1 MGTFFQQFGVAKG
14 NGTQFFRCKI
24 RVAEHTLEVGDID
37 VRDISHHQDGLLDLA
52 GIPDKVLDLAQ
63 SVIIL
68 LALLVDFHGFLKIVE
83 HIVRRGRRMNNVLG
97 GIDDALCQIA
107 RIAHDPLRFRCEADE
122 DATHT
127 QHEDFLFHDVSVL
140 IDE

>member
-1 MGTFFQQFGVAKG
+1 MGTFFQQFGVSKG

-24 RVAEHTLEVGDID
+24 RVTEHTLEVGDID

-68 LALLVDFHGFLKIVE
+68 LALLVDFHGFLKTIR
-83 HIVRRGRRMNNVLG
+83 HIGGSGGCVNDVLG
-97 GIDDALCQIA
+97 SIDNALCQIA
-107 RIAHDPLRFRCEADE
+107 RIAHDPLGLCCETGKEA
-122 DATHT
+122 AHA
-127 QHEDFLFHDVSVL
+127 QHKNFLFHDVS
-140 IDE
+140 IFNCE

>member
-1 MGTFFQQFGVAKG
+1 MGTFFQQFGVSKG

-37 VRDISHHQDGLLDLA
+37 VRDISHHQDGLLDFA

-68 LALLVDFHGFLKIVE
+68 LALLVDFHGLLKIVE
-83 HIVRRGRRMNNVLG
+83 HIVRRGRRMNDVLG
-97 GIDDALCQIA
+97 GIDNALCQIA
-107 RIAHDPLRFRCEADE
+107 RIAHDPLGLCCETGKEA
-122 DATHT
+122 AHA
-127 QHEDFLFHDVSVL
+127 QHENFLFHDVSVFNW
-140 IDE
+140 